1 MQHLKEQFI
10 DQIQK
15 TTCSLLKVLNSEK
28 KILPVCFVP
37 FRYISFCV
45 RWNYSNLTII
55 CLMKRE

>member
-15 TTCSLLKVLNSEK
+15 TACSLLKVLNSEK

-45 RWNYSNLTII
+45 LLELLKFDDNLFNET
-55 CLMKRE
+55 